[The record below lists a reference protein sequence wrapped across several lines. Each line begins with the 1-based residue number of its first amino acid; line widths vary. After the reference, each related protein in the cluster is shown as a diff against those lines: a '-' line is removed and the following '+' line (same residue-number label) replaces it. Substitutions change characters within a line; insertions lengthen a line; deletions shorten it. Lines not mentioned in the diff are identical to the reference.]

1 MTIRV
6 LIVDDHPA
14 VRLGLEALLSKF
26 DDIEVIAV
34 ADSGDQALALCHQQI
49 PDVAL
54 LDMYMPHMDGIATL
68 KAIRSAYPTL
78 QILMLTHSD
87 KDESVIQALD
97 AGALGYLLKKAEI
110 SAIADAIRAAAAGRR
125 TLSPEALEAVIRA
138 RTTPP
143 PPPDTQLT
151 ERELDVLRLMVQGYK
166 NSEIADELVVA
177 LSTVKFHISTI
188 FKKLEVQSRTEAVIT
203 AVNRGLVPRIED

>member
-1 MTIRV
+1 MTISV
-6 LIVDDHPA
+6 MIIDDHPA
-14 VRLGLEALLSKF
+14 VRLGLEALLNKF

-34 ADSGDQALALCHQQI
+34 ADGGEQALALCQQHQ

-54 LDMYMPHMDGIATL
+54 LDMYMPQMDGIATL
-68 KAIRSAYPTL
+68 KAIRSAYPTM

-87 KDESVIQALD
+87 KDETVIQALD

-110 SAIADAIRAAAAGRR
+110 NAIADAIRAAASGRR
-125 TLSPEALEAVIRA
+125 TLSPEALEAIIRA

-143 PPPDTQLT
+143 PLPDTQLT
-151 ERELDVLRLMVQGYK
+151 ERELDVLRLMVQGCK
-166 NSEIADELVVA
+166 NTEIADELVVA

-188 FKKLEVQSRTEAVIT
+188 FKKLGVQSRTEAVIT
-203 AVNRGLVPRIED
+203 AVNRGLVPRIDD